1 DLTTAIFEKKMGIQ
15 LEQKVHLAGA
25 TS

>member
-1 DLTTAIFEKKMGIQ
+1 IFEKKMGIQ

>member
-1 DLTTAIFEKKMGIQ
+1 TAIFEKKMGIQ

>member
-1 DLTTAIFEKKMGIQ
+1 VFEKKMGIQ